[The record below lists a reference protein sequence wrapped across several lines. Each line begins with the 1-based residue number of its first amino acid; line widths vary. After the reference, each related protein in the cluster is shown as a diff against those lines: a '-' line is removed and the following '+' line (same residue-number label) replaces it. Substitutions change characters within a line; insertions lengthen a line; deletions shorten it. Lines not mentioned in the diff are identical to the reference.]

1 MQRLAEIVL
10 EKSVTGAFSLLE
22 LSRWVGGTSDRRF
35 GLLKR
40 ALKSGEV
47 IRIHQGLCSLAPRYL
62 RRKSDPL
69 VFAQWIH
76 GPSYISLETAL
87 AYHGW
92 IPEAVYSATR
102 ACMDRAREFETPFG
116 HFSFTRI
123 PQKVFYT
130 EVTRMENRGGQG
142 MLSRATAGPD
152 RGHRLEAG
160 ARGCPQV
167 RQIKRMAVAGAM
179 ERGIFLRLGHQA
191 FLKGLSILEISESRS
206 DMSSQA
212 ANCLRHRLRHIGMGF
227 PEGREA

>member
-1 MQRLAEIVL
+1 MQRLTEIVL
-10 EKSVTGAFSLLE
+10 EKSDTGAFSLLE

-47 IRIHQGLCSLAPRYL
+47 IRIHRGLYSLAPRYL

-87 AYHGW
+87 SYHGW
-92 IPEAVYSATR
+92 IPEAVYAVTS

-142 MLSRATAGPD
+142 MGSFLMASPLKALADYVYARRVDWASARPVIESLRVDEGSLAGIHPQALELLIDNYTSR
-152 RGHRLEAG
+152 RVRRFLEG
-160 ARGCPQV
+160 V
-167 RQIKRMAVAGAM
+167 RKDLKR
-179 ERGIFLRLGHQA
+179 
-191 FLKGLSILEISESRS
+191 
-206 DMSSQA
+206 
-212 ANCLRHRLRHIGMGF
+212 
-227 PEGREA
+227 